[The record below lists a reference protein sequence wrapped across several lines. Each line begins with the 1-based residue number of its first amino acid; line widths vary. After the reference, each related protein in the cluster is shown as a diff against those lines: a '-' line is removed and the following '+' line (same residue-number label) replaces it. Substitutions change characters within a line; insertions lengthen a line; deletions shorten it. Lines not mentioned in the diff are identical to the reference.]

1 MVCPQIRKR
10 TKKGKSNSCPSLA
23 YSRFFKTAETPIFTD
38 IPASTLPKAV
48 AVRVGEPSG
57 QPEVPITNH
66 LA

>member
-1 MVCPQIRKR
+1 MVCPQTRKR
-10 TKKGKSNSCPSLA
+10 TNKGKSTSYPSLA
-23 YSRFFKTAETPIFTD
+23 YSRFFKTAKMPIFTD

-57 QPEVPITNH
+57 QPEVLITTR